1 MFSLDQVGCDA
12 SITAAARSMAVA
24 LSCPLTENEVLAGKK
39 GYMGYGLE
47 GRAGGYTQEGKT
59 AEP

>member
-12 SITAAARSMAVA
+12 SIMAVARSMAVA
-24 LSCPLTENEVLAGKK
+24 LSCPLTENEVLAGI